1 MPAMHLFCAFLHRLS
16 VSSNG
21 HHPNHSSRLSWTNP
35 QQEGNILFS
44 TSRRIV
50 YVINFLL
57 QAAAAL
63 AAFTLE
69 SPTKPSRKEAVVLID
84 DEKRSPSPESVT
96 DATDTLPDFRRKF
109 VGEVDLP
116 ES

>member
-1 MPAMHLFCAFLHRLS
+1 MATIPTTRPASPGPTPSKKVTYFSPRRV
-16 VSSNG
+16 VS
-21 HHPNHSSRLSWTNP
+21 
-35 QQEGNILFS
+35 
-44 TSRRIV
+44 

>member
-1 MPAMHLFCAFLHRLS
+1 MATTTRPASPAPTPSKKVTDF
-16 VSSNG
+16 
-21 HHPNHSSRLSWTNP
+21 SSR
-35 QQEGNILFS
+35 
-44 TSRRIV
+44 RVV

-69 SPTKPSRKEAVVLID
+69 SPTKPSKKEAVVLID
-84 DEKRSPSPESVT
+84 DEKRSQSPESVT

>member
-1 MPAMHLFCAFLHRLS
+1 MATISATRPASPGPTPSKKVTYF
-16 VSSNG
+16 SSCRVVRN
-21 HHPNHSSRLSWTNP
+21 L
-35 QQEGNILFS
+35 I
-44 TSRRIV
+44 TS
-50 YVINFLL
+50 L

-69 SPTKPSRKEAVVLID
+69 SPSKPSKKEVVVLID
-84 DEKRSPSPESVT
+84 DEKRSQSPESVT